1 MCSIYTSPKE
11 LVLVVVVVVS
21 PKSNQKTLFKV
32 QTQTTEE
39 TERG

>member
-11 LVLVVVVVVS
+11 LVLVVVVVS

>member
-11 LVLVVVVVVS
+11 LVLVVVVS